1 MADALFDTSV
11 FIDYH
16 RGDSGARELVEQI
29 IAGTL
34 TGAYSSISVFELWL
48 GNMGQVE
55 ASTYENLLVLLEE
68 AFFDGHVA
76 QRAANMLQSVST
88 QDRQRLLGDAFIA
101 ATAAERGETIYTR
114 NVRDFRSLNVNVS
127 TY

>member
-11 FIDYH
+11 FIDYY
-16 RGDSGARELVEQI
+16 RGDSRARELVEQI

-34 TGAYSSISVFELWL
+34 TGAYSPISVFELWL
-48 GNMGQVE
+48 GNMGQAE
-55 ASTYENLLVLLEE
+55 ASTYEDLLVLLEE
-68 AFFDGHVA
+68 AVFDGHVA
-76 QRAANMLQSVST
+76 KRAANMLQSVSA

-114 NVRDFRSLNVNVS
+114 NVRDFQNLNVNVS